1 MSNEMLLRISR
12 RQLLAATG
20 GLTGL
25 AVSGLG
31 LPLVFGSAMA
41 DTPQKGGTLKFGRY
55 ADVVSFDP
63 SQATDN
69 MSIWANLL
77 MFQMLIRSDATGTNL
92 VSDLAE
98 SWDSSDDKLTFTFH
112 LRKNAA
118 FSDGTPVKSSDV
130 KFTFN
135 RILTA
140 EGSQWA
146 TMFPKMQI
154 ETPDNNTVVFKLS
167 QPWGPFLEDIA
178 IYGTCVLPETYFKQV
193 GDKAFGDK
201 PMGSG
206 PFQLVEWTKGDR
218 VVMRRNPHFWDPSR
232 PYLDEVQLLVLGD
245 DNIRMLKIQTGEID
259 VADNVPYNQIDKLNA
274 MPNLQV
280 QLSTYYRIDWIQ
292 FNEKVDKFQD
302 VKVRQAINWAVD
314 KEGIIKSVLF
324 GHGEVPTTFLP
335 KMRDADTQTPPFGY
349 DVAKA
354 KQLMSES
361 KFPKG
366 FKSKLTVSSGD
377 TIGAQVAVIVKSQ
390 LAAIGIDVEVLQL
403 ESNTQYAQL
412 ATGDYEMAEGY
423 MTSDII
429 DPSELTSYAGAG
441 DEGTFAVWTFYNN
454 VDVDKLAKQ
463 ALRETDAAKRTE
475 IYLKMQQQIHADAP
489 FLWLYWSPAHTAV
502 AKNVHGFKVLPT
514 GNYWLEDV
522 WKS

>member
-1 MSNEMLLRISR
+1 M
-12 RQLLAATG
+12 
-20 GLTGL
+20 
-25 AVSGLG
+25 
-31 LPLVFGSAMA
+31 
-41 DTPQKGGTLKFGRY
+41 
-55 ADVVSFDP
+55 
-63 SQATDN
+63 
-69 MSIWANLL
+69 
-77 MFQMLIRSDATGTNL
+77 
-92 VSDLAE
+92 
-98 SWDSSDDKLTFTFH
+98 
-112 LRKNAA
+112 
-118 FSDGTPVKSSDV
+118 KSSDV

-274 MPNLQV
+274 LPNLQV
-280 QLSTYYRIDWIQ
+280 QLSTYYQIDWIQ

-335 KMRDADTQTPPFGY
+335 KMRDADTRIPPFGY

-390 LAAIGIDVEVLQL
+390 LAAIGIDVEVLRL

-412 ATGDYEMAEGY
+412 AHGR
-423 MTSDII
+423 
-429 DPSELTSYAGAG
+429 
-441 DEGTFAVWTFYNN
+441 
-454 VDVDKLAKQ
+454 
-463 ALRETDAAKRTE
+463 LRDGRR
-475 IYLKMQQQIHADAP
+475 LHDQRH
-489 FLWLYWSPAHTAV
+489 H
-502 AKNVHGFKVLPT
+502 
-514 GNYWLEDV
+514 
-522 WKS
+522 